1 MQEKIRFVELKD
13 STGILNIYTPYVLDT
28 TISFEYEPPTLAEF
42 TERISNISSKYPY
55 LVYERNGKILG
66 FAYGSPYQERIA
78 YLYDADLSIYLAPK
92 PKTAVLAKNF
102 TAAFWTCC
110 KNRVFIMFMHAL
122 LLITN
127 AVSIFMLPLAS
138 EILGRIQKPAINL
151 TSGWIS
157 SGWTNSCSSLT
168 VLRVL

>member
-55 LVYERNGKILG
+55 L
-66 FAYGSPYQERIA
+66 
-78 YLYDADLSIYLAPK
+78 
-92 PKTAVLAKNF
+92 NF
-102 TAAFWTCC
+102 TAAFWTCF

>member
-78 YLYDADLSIYLAPK
+78 YLYDADLSIYLAPEAQNSGIGQK
-92 PKTAVLAKNF
+92 LYS
-102 TAAFWTCC
+102 C
-110 KNRVFIMFMHAL
+110 RVSECVGLDVEDIDFRNNGIR
-122 LLITN
+122 LI
-127 AVSIFMLPLAS
+127 
-138 EILGRIQKPAINL
+138 RKKPAINL
-151 TSGWIS
+151 TSGWIL
-157 SGWTNSCSSLT
+157 SGWTNSCSSLK

>member
-13 STGILNIYTPYVLDT
+13 STRILNIYTPYILDT
-28 TISFEYEPPTLAEF
+28 TISFEYEPPSLSEF

-55 LVYERNGKILG
+55 LVYERNSKIRN
-66 FAYGSPYQERIA
+66 ASPIFTTLIFQYIWLQ
-78 YLYDADLSIYLAPK
+78 K

-102 TAAFWTCC
+102 TAAFWTCF

-138 EILGRIQKPAINL
+138 EILVRILKPAINL
-151 TSGWIS
+151 TSGWIL

>member
-1 MQEKIRFVELKD
+1 MQEQIRFVELKD

-28 TISFEYEPPTLAEF
+28 TISFEYEPPTLAGF

-78 YLYDADLSIYLAPK
+78 YLYDADLSIYLAPE
-92 PKTAVLAKNF
+92 AQNNGVGKNF
-102 TAAFWTCC
+102 TAAFWTCF

-151 TSGWIS
+151 TNGWIS
-157 SGWTNSCSSLT
+157 SGWTNNCSSLT